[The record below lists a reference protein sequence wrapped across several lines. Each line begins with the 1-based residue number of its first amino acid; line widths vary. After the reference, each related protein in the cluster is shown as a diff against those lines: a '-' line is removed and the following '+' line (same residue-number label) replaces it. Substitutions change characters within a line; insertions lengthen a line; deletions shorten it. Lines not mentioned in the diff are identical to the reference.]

1 MIDTS
6 MNMPLNHVV
15 IIGGGMSGLCSALAL
30 SRHVPD
36 LRITVFE
43 RHPVP
48 STSGGAISLSPVAL
62 RHLDY
67 LGVLLQLDGLGC
79 EAGAE
84 VDAIEVFS
92 VRSVGFLGF
101 CRQPKARIRDSVGL
115 SSVQRKESD
124 EDQLD
129 TRDHGGY

>member
-1 MIDTS
+1 MIDMS
-6 MNMPLNHVV
+6 MNMPLKHIVV
-15 IIGGGMSGLCSALAL
+15 IGGGISGLCSALAL

-67 LGVLLQLDGLGC
+67 LGVLPQLDSLGC

-92 VRSVGFLGF
+92 IRSGKPLGSLDF
-101 CRQPKARIRDSVGL
+101 AGSQKQGYATPSDCRRYKGRRVMRIS
-115 SSVQRKESD
+115 
-124 EDQLD
+124 
-129 TRDHGGY
+129 